1 MEKFYFKG
9 TQAACLAHY
18 ASSTFN
24 EDPRMGLAL
33 FTGTTVHPTV
43 HRWLRGTAVPIGE
56 NAIGVRYYLEL
67 LGYEISENPRDPVLQ
82 EIGRMVA
89 YDIATVE
96 DLCKEVGAV
105 TDYGRNLMLAA
116 LLGRAPI
123 SDDRLAVLESFALS
137 FRDIIDEK
145 KREIIAQLPHRMSQ
159 TKPAEPIAQRP
170 TPSPILVT
178 TTPSSDKL
186 SVSLVTSL
194 AHLVQAAIPLAEI
207 VNSDKCSPE
216 DRKKLRDLAGGNG
229 VFRLANLLNR
239 LCGEKAR
246 SQL

>member
-1 MEKFYFKG
+1 MDRFHFKG

-18 ASSTFN
+18 ASSTFS
-24 EDPRMGLAL
+24 EDPRMGLAR

-43 HRWLRGTAVPIGE
+43 HRWMRGTSVPIGE
-56 NAIGVRYYLEL
+56 NAIGARYYLEL
-67 LGYEISENPRDPVLQ
+67 LGYEITENPRDPVLQ

-96 DLCKEVGAV
+96 DLCKEVGTV
-105 TDYGRNLMLAA
+105 TDYGRDNMLGV
-116 LLGRAPI
+116 LLGRI
-123 SDDRLAVLESFALS
+123 SVSDERRAMLESFALS

-145 KREIIAQLPHRMSQ
+145 KRELIAQLPHRVPQAKS
-159 TKPAEPIAQRP
+159 AEAIVQRP
-170 TPSPILVT
+170 VPSPISAIT
-178 TTPSSDKL
+178 APPSGKL
-186 SVSLVTSL
+186 SMSLVSSL
-194 AHLVQAAIPLAEI
+194 AHLVQATIPLAEI

-216 DRKKLRDLAGGNG
+216 DRKKLRDLAGGDG